1 MTPQALPVPRRP
13 NSLQIKAAE
22 DLQMLVRHLQEMWLF
37 GPLNTVGESQ
47 IQQQTDESARVV
59 GELLGVLAGRERN
72 GMGDVMVET

>member
-1 MTPQALPVPRRP
+1 MTPQTLPVPRRP